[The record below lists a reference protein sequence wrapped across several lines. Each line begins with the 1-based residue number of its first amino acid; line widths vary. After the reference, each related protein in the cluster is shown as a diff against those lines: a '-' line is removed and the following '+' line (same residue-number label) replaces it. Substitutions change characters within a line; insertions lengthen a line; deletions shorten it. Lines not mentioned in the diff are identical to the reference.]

1 MFLGRCCT
9 PQVRLVSMFVSAKMT
24 SSASTGRSHFVCRI
38 FRTRCYCLARRE
50 RWFTNVA
57 APLLPV
63 FRVVASVH
71 AWHRFGTPVQFV
83 FGQLVSWSF
92 TLATSMF
99 CSRWMGLNN
108 QIAIRNSSL
117 RMIPDLLGWKLDAG
131 KAVTNANVFVA
142 LHVQIRYVNGSRT
155 MFFM

>member
-1 MFLGRCCT
+1 M
-9 PQVRLVSMFVSAKMT
+9 
-24 SSASTGRSHFVCRI
+24 
-38 FRTRCYCLARRE
+38 
-50 RWFTNVA
+50 
-57 APLLPV
+57 
-63 FRVVASVH
+63 
-71 AWHRFGTPVQFV
+71 QFV

-99 CSRWMGLNN
+99 CSRWMGLSN
-108 QIAIRNSSL
+108 QISIRNSSR

-142 LHVQIRYVNGSRT
+142 LDVQIRYVDGSRT